1 MRRKHKI
8 FNKMTAFF
16 LTAVMLIGGG
26 VPADMF
32 GSVLPAAAAEESE
45 APIASA
51 VFTAPRTVTEFQ
63 AGTAS
68 SEKGLRATF
77 DRLFLDSDYKQYE
90 EKGYSV
96 IYSTNLETN
105 FALFYNPAHVDIPGV
120 LSTPNGQAWAHT
132 YSRYLTA
139 LSQIT
144 GTNIDLLLTVIDT
157 DIIYGGCGVSY
168 GPFTIITK
176 RWAYEVVTAMLNNKI
191 SWTLM
196 HETAHCYNDHENARS
211 FVNSE
216 EDVYVNLRGLAA
228 FHLMGIDT
236 EKMIIEHAAS
246 RLIRTDCDLDDEYKE
261 SELFPLKDPQYQT
274 LYPESSTLW
283 SRPEYDAESSVSL
296 SFLQSLL
303 AEACNDAEEHLYYA
317 RLAAILDFV
326 TKKPITSSYSD
337 DPTDC
342 NNWRNTG
349 AINENWDTIS
359 EESWL
364 KLYALCIVYKDQTAI
379 PGIND
384 KVRALYQNYT
394 AQMTETVRYTRDG
407 ETVYAVRVTPN
418 VMKMM
423 QKHCK
428 KEDGIYQISGAE
440 IQVMNLYDFMGK
452 DFETT
457 VIFHHDTAGN
467 IKYTNA
473 SSFFLDSG
481 LEFDDYAYRGFEAD
495 PAITKQ
501 PLKACAAPGE
511 TAEFSISAEGKDLTY
526 QWQFY
531 DGSSWKNS
539 TASGYNTDT
548 LKVTANPAWEGR
560 LYRCKV
566 GFSNGEYELSKS
578 AALHINVRIIK
589 EPTDVTQEVGKEAVF
604 SVEAAGVG
612 ELSFRW
618 MCLSGPEWDEWKDF
632 TGEGAGTPTIRIN
645 VTEDLEHAWYYCI
658 VKSSNGTS
666 AQTKVY
672 VIHAGA
678 TVTKQPESVSLEVG
692 KTAVFS
698 VSAAGG
704 GTLSYQWQYNDGS
717 GWKNSDAPGADTA
730 SMRLTIKAEYEGLKY
745 RCVVNSTNGSSA
757 ISDTA
762 VISTKTVITK
772 QPADVSG
779 CIGDTALFSVK
790 AAGSGLTYKWQYN
803 SGDGWKDSTLS
814 GNKTAVLSVPVTAQR
829 DGLQFRCIVSDAGGN
844 AKTSSAAALTV
855 LTDITKQPVGANLE
869 TGKNAVFTVEA
880 SGAGTLSYQWQ
891 YNDGTGWKDSTANG
905 AKTASMTISVTA
917 NRDGLQYRCIVTS
930 SNGTSAVSE
939 SAALKVKTVIAKQPA
954 DVSAEIGNIAR
965 FSVGAGGGGTLSY
978 QWQYNN
984 GSGWKNSEAP
994 GADTASMRMTV
1005 KESYDGLQYR
1015 CIVTSSSGMSVT
1027 SEAASLTVKTAVL
1040 THPESMMLGVGAQET
1055 LTVEASG
1062 AGTLRYQWQ
1071 YNDGAGWKN
1080 TTETGAK
1087 TDSLHLTG
1095 SVAHENRKYRCVVTA
1110 SNGSSATSN
1119 AAVIKV
1125 NATIT
1130 RQPENAELTVGK
1142 NAVFT
1147 VAAEGAGTLSYQWQ
1161 YNDGSGWKNSTA
1173 KGANTASVSM
1183 EIKASYENIK
1193 YRCVV
1198 KSSNGTEAVSCTAM
1212 IRVSIKITKQPA
1224 DVTLTAG
1231 KNAVFTVAASGG
1243 GTLSYQWQYQSGAGW
1258 TNSTAYGANT
1268 ASLAIPVTAAR
1279 DGLQYRCIVTSTN
1292 GTYAVSDAAV
1302 IHFKRIMG
1310 DANADGAVTVADA
1323 IMLQKWLLCAG
1334 DLTDWQ
1340 AADMNGDKKINAA
1353 DFTLLKR
1360 KLLAS

>member
-1 MRRKHKI
+1 MKLRHRIIQKV
-8 FNKMTAFF
+8 TAVF
-16 LTAVMLIGGG
+16 LAAVMLIGGG
-26 VPADMF
+26 TPTDMLCR
-32 GSVLPAAAAEESE
+32 VLPAAAAESE

-51 VFTAPRTVTEFQ
+51 VFTAPRTVTEFLK
-63 AGTAS
+63 GTKS

-176 RWAYEVVTAMLNNKI
+176 RWAYEAVTAMLNNKI

-236 EKMIIEHAAS
+236 EKMIIEHAAP
-246 RLIRTDCDLDDEYKE
+246 RLIRTDCDLDDKYKD
-261 SELFPLKDPQYQT
+261 SELFPLKDPQYQAF
-274 LYPESSTLW
+274 YPEGSTLW

-296 SFLQSLL
+296 SFLSSFL
-303 AEACNDAEEHLYYA
+303 AEACADSGTDLFYV
-317 RLAAILDFV
+317 RLASILDLV
-326 TKKPITSSYSD
+326 TKKPIMSSCSD
-337 DPTDC
+337 EPTDC
-342 NNWRNTG
+342 NNWRNTD
-349 AINENWDTIS
+349 AINANWNTIS
-359 EESWL
+359 EESWQ
-364 KLYALCIVYKDQTAI
+364 KLYALCIVYQDQTAI

-384 KVRALYQNYT
+384 KVLALYQKYT
-394 AQMTETVRYTRDG
+394 GQMTETVRYSRGG
-407 ETVYAVRVTPN
+407 ETVYTVKVTPN
-418 VMKMM
+418 VLKMM

-457 VIFHHDTAGN
+457 PVFHRDSEGGLTSAD
-467 IKYTNA
+467 A
-473 SSFFLDSG
+473 CSFYLDSG
-481 LEFDDYAYRGFEAD
+481 LEFDDYAYRGFETD

-501 PLKACAAPGE
+501 PEKACAAAGE
-511 TAEFSISAEGKDLTY
+511 TAKFSVSAEGKDLTY

-531 DGSSWKNS
+531 DGSGWKNS
-539 TASGYNTDT
+539 NASGYDTDT

-566 GFSNGEYELSKS
+566 SYPNGEYELSKS
-578 AALHINVRIIK
+578 AALHLNVRIIK
-589 EPTDVTQEVGKEAVF
+589 EPTDVTQEIGKEAVF
-604 SVEAAGVG
+604 SVEAAGSG
-612 ELSFRW
+612 ELSYRW

-645 VTEDLEHAWYYCI
+645 VTEDFERAWYYCI

-745 RCVVNSTNGSSA
+745 RCVVNSTNGSAA

-772 QPADVSG
+772 QPADASG
-779 CIGDTALFSVK
+779 YIGDTALFSVK

-814 GNKTAVLSVPVTAQR
+814 GNKTAALSVPVTAQR
-829 DGLQFRCIVSDAGGN
+829 DGLQFRCIVTDAGGN
-844 AKTSSAAALTV
+844 TKTSSAASLKV
-855 LTDITKQPVGANLE
+855 LTGITKQPVSANLE
-869 TGKNAVFTVEA
+869 IGKNAVFTVEA
-880 SGAGTLSYQWQ
+880 TGAGTLSYQWQ
-891 YNDGTGWKDSTANG
+891 YNEGAGWKDSTASG
-905 AKTASMTISVTA
+905 AKTASMSISVTA
-917 NRDGLQYRCIVTS
+917 ARDGLQYRCAVTS
-930 SNGTSAVSE
+930 SNGTSALSE
-939 SAALKVKTVIAKQPA
+939 PAAIKVKTNITKQPA
-954 DVSAEIGNIAR
+954 DVSTEIGNIAR
-965 FSVGAGGGGTLSY
+965 FSVEAAGGGTLSY

-1015 CIVTSSSGMSVT
+1015 CIVTSSGGMSVT

-1095 SVAHENRKYRCVVTA
+1095 SVAHENRQYRCVVTS
-1110 SNGSSATSN
+1110 SNGSSATTN
-1119 AAVIKV
+1119 AAAIKV
-1125 NATIT
+1125 SATIT
-1130 RQPENAELTVGK
+1130 KQPENAKLAVGQ

-1147 VAAEGAGTLSYQWQ
+1147 IAAAGAGTLSYQWQ

-1173 KGANTASVSM
+1173 SGAATASVS
-1183 EIKASYENIK
+1183 IKMQASYENMK
-1193 YRCVV
+1193 YRCIV
-1198 KSSNGTEAVSCTAM
+1198 KSSNGTETVSCAAA
-1212 IRVSIKITKQPA
+1212 IRVNVTITKQPA
-1224 DVTLTAG
+1224 DVTQTAG

-1243 GTLSYQWQYQSGAGW
+1243 GTLSYQWQYKSGAGW
-1258 TNSTAYGANT
+1258 TNSTAHGANT
-1268 ASLAIPVTAAR
+1268 ASLAISVTAAR

-1292 GTYAVSDAAV
+1292 ATYAVSDAAA
-1302 IHFKRIMG
+1302 IHLKRITG
-1310 DANADGAVTVADA
+1310 DANSDAACTIADA
-1323 IMLQKWLLCAG
+1323 VMLQKWLLCAG
-1334 DLTDWQ
+1334 NLTDWK
-1340 AADMNGDKKINAA
+1340 AADMNGDKKINAV
-1353 DFTLLKR
+1353 DLTLLKR
-1360 KLLAS
+1360 KLMAA